1 MKPTRLSIFNSQFSI
16 SCALAVAVLLGACTR
31 TSIVVEFPLI
41 GASNTTSIV
50 IENIELTDTAT
61 ALTVRVF
68 SRPND
73 WIKVPSYTHL
83 VAEEKEYKLL
93 DGRDV
98 EIDKELYMPADG
110 DTCFTL
116 LFESL
121 PKSATSFDYME
132 GDAEGDWRIYDIDLT
147 GKRDA
152 NKPEGLPR
160 ELLRAPK
167 TKGDA
172 PSYAYTFGES
182 IINIHLLGYHEG
194 LCSDIA
200 LFINSLFEGEQDVKV
215 QIDPTTGKG
224 STTIRLYG
232 TAYILPVVNGYE
244 YGKCFIAP
252 NENVDLYI
260 NLAHINQPVRQ
271 FLYKGRIESPCIKA
285 CWSDGS
291 IYDEITNLRATN
303 DLVLSDSLLEREYA
317 HYDMTAN
324 EFTEGLIQF
333 YHDICDY
340 VGAQT
345 WHPWEKE
352 KIKAEFFN
360 TFLFFL
366 NIDVR
371 RVVPREAH
379 VPADYQHDP
388 ILSEHY
394 ERIFACVDLNNPWL
408 LFDSRN
414 KEVMTAA
421 HCVKSDTCDE
431 NLMCWGRIREAL
443 QKASTNELTDQELQ
457 AIRQWRNPFYAD
469 MCEDIRNHA
478 KDAIAT
484 NSIDLEHV
492 EEIAPEVL
500 FQTLIA
506 PHKGKV
512 VLVDFWN
519 TWCGP
524 CREAI
529 KAIEPSKTG
538 ELASEDIVWIY
549 IANETSP
556 INTYSE
562 MIPNIRGIHYR
573 VNKAQWSYL
582 TDKIFD
588 IDAIPSYVLVSK
600 DGSYS
605 LRNDLRD
612 HSKMVST
619 LKEELER

>member
-1 MKPTRLSIFNSQFSI
+1 MKPTKLFLF
-16 SCALAVAVLLGACTR
+16 LTVAVLLGACTR
-31 TSIVVEFPLI
+31 ENKVIEFPLV
-41 GASNTTSIV
+41 GASNTTNIV
-50 IENIELTDTAT
+50 FEKVELTDTAT
-61 ALTVRVF
+61 VLTVRGF
-68 SRPND
+68 HQPNE
-73 WIKVPSYTHL
+73 WIRVPSYSHL
-83 VAEEKEYKLL
+83 VAQGGEYKLL
-93 DGRDV
+93 GSKDV
-98 EIDKELYMPADG
+98 EIDELLYMPADG
-110 DTCFTL
+110 DSCFTL
-116 LFESL
+116 LFEPL
-121 PKSATSFDYME
+121 PEDATSFDFIE
-132 GDAEGDWRIYDIDLT
+132 SDAEGDWRIYDIDLT

-152 NKPEGLPR
+152 NRPADLPR
-160 ELLRAPK
+160 ELLNVPK
-167 TKGDA
+167 TEGDA
-172 PSYAYTFGES
+172 PSYAYSFGES
-182 IINIHLLGYHEG
+182 TINVHLLGYREG

-200 LFINSLFEGEQDVKV
+200 LYINSLYEGEQDVEV
-215 QIDPTTGKG
+215 QINPTTGNG
-224 STTIRLYG
+224 STTIKLYG

-260 NLAHINQPVRQ
+260 NLTHINQPVRQ

-317 HYDMTAN
+317 YYDMTAD

-394 ERIFACVDLNNPWL
+394 ERMFACVDLNSPWL
-408 LFDSRN
+408 LFDSRS
-414 KEVMTAA
+414 KEIMTAA
-421 HCVKSDTCDE
+421 HCVESDTCDE
-431 NLMCWGRIREAL
+431 NLMYWGTIREAL
-443 QKASTNELTDQELQ
+443 KKASTNELTDEELQ
-457 AIRQWRNPFYAD
+457 AMRQWRNPFYAE
-469 MCEDIRNHA
+469 MCEDIRNRT

-484 NSIDLEHV
+484 SSIDLGDM

-512 VLVDFWN
+512 ILVDFWN

-524 CREAI
+524 CRDAI
-529 KAIEPSKTG
+529 KAIEPYKTG
-538 ELASEDIVWIY
+538 ELANDYLVWMY

-556 INTYSE
+556 INTYSD
-562 MIPNIRGIHYR
+562 MILDIKGLHYR
-573 VNKAQWSYL
+573 VNKAQWNYL

-588 IDAIPSYVLVSK
+588 IDAIPSYVLVDK
-600 DGSYS
+600 EGNYA

-619 LKEELER
+619 LKEELKK

>member
-1 MKPTRLSIFNSQFSI
+1 MKPTKLFLF
-16 SCALAVAVLLGACTR
+16 LTVAVLLGACTR
-31 TSIVVEFPLI
+31 ENKVIEFPLV
-41 GASNTTSIV
+41 GASNTTNIV
-50 IENIELTDTAT
+50 FEKVELTDTAT
-61 ALTVRVF
+61 VLTVRGF
-68 SRPND
+68 HQPND
-73 WIKVPSYTHL
+73 WIRVPSYTHL
-83 VAEEKEYKLL
+83 VAQGVEYKLL
-93 DGRDV
+93 DSKDIK
-98 EIDKELYMPADG
+98 IDELLYMPADG
-110 DTCFTL
+110 DSCFTL
-116 LFESL
+116 MFEPL
-121 PKSATSFDYME
+121 PKGCTSFDYIE
-132 GDAEGDWRIYDIDLT
+132 SDAEGDWRIYNVDLT

-152 NKPEGLPR
+152 NRPADLPR
-160 ELLRAPK
+160 ELLNVPK
-167 TKGDA
+167 TEGDA
-172 PSYAYTFGES
+172 PSYAYSFGES
-182 IINIHLLGYHEG
+182 TINVHLLGYREG

-200 LFINSLFEGEQDVKV
+200 LYINSLYEGEQDVEV
-215 QIDPTTGKG
+215 QINPTTGNG
-224 STTIRLYG
+224 STAIKLYG

-260 NLAHINQPVRQ
+260 NLTHINQPVRQ

-317 HYDMTAN
+317 YYDMTAD

-394 ERIFACVDLNNPWL
+394 ERMFACVDLNSPWL
-408 LFDSRN
+408 LFDSRS
-414 KEVMTAA
+414 KEIMTAA
-421 HCVKSDTCDE
+421 HCVESDTCDE
-431 NLMCWGRIREAL
+431 NLMYWGTIREAL
-443 QKASTNELTDQELQ
+443 KKASTNELTDEELH
-457 AIRQWRNPFYAD
+457 AMRQWRNPFYAE
-469 MCEDIRNHA
+469 MCEDIRNRT

-484 NSIDLEHV
+484 SSIDLGDM

-506 PHKGKV
+506 PHRGKV
-512 VLVDFWN
+512 ILVDFWN

-524 CREAI
+524 CRDAI
-529 KAIEPSKTG
+529 KAIEPYKTG
-538 ELASEDIVWIY
+538 ELANDDLVWMY

-556 INTYSE
+556 INTYSD
-562 MIPNIRGIHYR
+562 MILDIKGIHYR
-573 VNKAQWSYL
+573 VNKAQWNYL

-600 DGSYS
+600 DGGYR

-619 LKEELER
+619 LKEELKK

>member
-1 MKPTRLSIFNSQFSI
+1 MQI
-16 SCALAVAVLLGACTR
+16 
-31 TSIVVEFPLI
+31 
-41 GASNTTSIV
+41 NTT
-50 IENIELTDTAT
+50 
-61 ALTVRVF
+61 
-68 SRPND
+68 
-73 WIKVPSYTHL
+73 
-83 VAEEKEYKLL
+83 
-93 DGRDV
+93 
-98 EIDKELYMPADG
+98 
-110 DTCFTL
+110 
-116 LFESL
+116 
-121 PKSATSFDYME
+121 
-132 GDAEGDWRIYDIDLT
+132 T
-147 GKRDA
+147 G
-152 NKPEGLPR
+152 N
-160 ELLRAPK
+160 
-167 TKGDA
+167 
-172 PSYAYTFGES
+172 
-182 IINIHLLGYHEG
+182 
-194 LCSDIA
+194 
-200 LFINSLFEGEQDVKV
+200 
-215 QIDPTTGKG
+215 G
-224 STTIRLYG
+224 STTIKLYG

-260 NLAHINQPVRQ
+260 NLTHINQPVRQ
-271 FLYKGRIESPCIKA
+271 LLYKGRIEPPRIKA

-317 HYDMTAN
+317 HYDMTAD

-340 VGAQT
+340 VGAQI

-394 ERIFACVDLNNPWL
+394 ERMFACVDLNSPWL
-408 LFDSRN
+408 LFDSRS
-414 KEVMTAA
+414 KEIMTAA
-421 HCVKSDTCDE
+421 HCVESDTCDE
-431 NLMCWGRIREAL
+431 NLMYWGTIREAL
-443 QKASTNELTDQELQ
+443 KKASTDELTDEELQ
-457 AIRQWRNPFYAD
+457 AMRQWRNPFYAE
-469 MCEDIRNHA
+469 MCEDIRNRA

-484 NSIDLEHV
+484 SSIDLGDMEK
-492 EEIAPEVL
+492 IAPEVL

-512 VLVDFWN
+512 ILVDFWN

-524 CREAI
+524 CRDAI
-529 KAIEPSKTG
+529 KTIEPDKTG
-538 ELASEDIVWIY
+538 ELANDNLVWMY

-556 INTYSE
+556 INTYSD
-562 MIPNIRGIHYR
+562 MILDIKGIHYR

-588 IDAIPSYVLVSK
+588 IDAIPSYVLVDK
-600 DGSYS
+600 DGNYA

-612 HSKMVST
+612 HDQLVETLEKMI
-619 LKEELER
+619 KE

>member
-1 MKPTRLSIFNSQFSI
+1 MKLTKLFLS
-16 SCALAVAVLLGACTR
+16 LAVAVLMGACTR
-31 TSIVVEFPLI
+31 ENKVIEFPLV

-50 IENIELTDTAT
+50 FEKVELTDTAT
-61 ALTVRVF
+61 VLTVRGF
-68 SRPND
+68 SSPND
-73 WIKVPSYTHL
+73 WIRVASYTHL
-83 VAEEKEYKLL
+83 VAQGEEYKLL
-93 DGRDV
+93 GSKDV
-98 EIDKELYMPADG
+98 EIDELLYMPEDS
-110 DTCFTL
+110 DSCFTL
-116 LFESL
+116 LFEPL
-121 PKSATSFDYME
+121 PEDATSFNFIE
-132 GDAEGDWRIYDIDLT
+132 SDAEGDWRIYDIDLT

-152 NKPEGLPR
+152 NRPVDLPR
-160 ELLRAPK
+160 ELLRASK

-182 IINIHLLGYHEG
+182 SINIHLLGYREG

-200 LFINSLFEGEQDVKV
+200 LYVNSLFEGEQSVDV

-232 TAYILPVVNGYE
+232 TAYILPVVNGHE

-252 NENVDLYI
+252 NESMDLYI
-260 NLAHINQPVRQ
+260 NLAYINQPVRQ
-271 FLYKGRIESPCIKA
+271 FNYKGRIELPCIKG

-317 HYDMTAN
+317 HYDMTAD
-324 EFTEGLIQF
+324 EFTEGLILF

-340 VGAQT
+340 VDTQT

-394 ERIFACVDLNNPWL
+394 ERMFACVDLNSPWL
-408 LFDSRN
+408 LFDSRS
-414 KEVMTAA
+414 KEIMTAA
-421 HCVKSDTCDE
+421 HCVESDTCDE
-431 NLMCWGRIREAL
+431 NLMYWGAIREAL
-443 QKASTNELTDQELQ
+443 KKASTNELTDEELQ
-457 AIRQWRNPFYAD
+457 AMRQWRNPFYAD
-469 MCEDIRNHA
+469 MCEDISTRA
-478 KDAIAT
+478 KEAIAT
-484 NSIDLEHV
+484 SSIDLMHV

-500 FQTLIA
+500 FQTIIA

-524 CREAI
+524 CRDAI
-529 KAIEPSKTG
+529 KGIESYKTG
-538 ELASEDIVWIY
+538 KLANEDLVWIY

-562 MIPNIRGIHYR
+562 MILDIKGIHYR
-573 VNKAQWSYL
+573 VNDAQWSYL

-588 IDAIPSYVLVSK
+588 IDAIPSYVLVDK
-600 DGSYS
+600 DGNYS

-612 HSKMVST
+612 HEKMVET
-619 LKEELER
+619 LEKMIKE

>member
-1 MKPTRLSIFNSQFSI
+1 MKPTKLFLF
-16 SCALAVAVLLGACTR
+16 LTVAVLLGACTR
-31 TSIVVEFPLI
+31 ENKVIEFPLV
-41 GASNTTSIV
+41 GASNTTNIV
-50 IENIELTDTAT
+50 FEKVELTDTAT
-61 ALTVRVF
+61 VLTVRGF
-68 SRPND
+68 HQPNE
-73 WIKVPSYTHL
+73 WIRVPSYSHL
-83 VAEEKEYKLL
+83 VAQGGEYKLL
-93 DGRDV
+93 GSKDV
-98 EIDKELYMPADG
+98 EIDELLYMPADG
-110 DTCFTL
+110 DSCFTL
-116 LFESL
+116 LFEPL
-121 PKSATSFDYME
+121 PEDATSFDFIE
-132 GDAEGDWRIYDIDLT
+132 SDAEGDWRIYDIDLT

-152 NKPEGLPR
+152 NRPADLPR
-160 ELLRAPK
+160 ELLNVPK
-167 TKGDA
+167 TEGDA
-172 PSYAYTFGES
+172 PSYAYSFGES
-182 IINIHLLGYHEG
+182 TINVHLLGYREG

-200 LFINSLFEGEQDVKV
+200 LYINSLYEGEQDVEV
-215 QIDPTTGKG
+215 QINPTTGNG
-224 STTIRLYG
+224 STTIKLYG

-260 NLAHINQPVRQ
+260 NLTHINQPVRQ

-317 HYDMTAN
+317 YYDMTAD

-394 ERIFACVDLNNPWL
+394 ERMFACVDLNSPWL
-408 LFDSRN
+408 LFDSRS
-414 KEVMTAA
+414 KEIMTAA
-421 HCVKSDTCDE
+421 HCVESDTCDE
-431 NLMCWGRIREAL
+431 NLMYWGTIREAL
-443 QKASTNELTDQELQ
+443 KKASTNELTDEELQ
-457 AIRQWRNPFYAD
+457 AMRQWRNPFYAE
-469 MCEDIRNHA
+469 MCEDIRNRT

-484 NSIDLEHV
+484 SSIDLGDM

-512 VLVDFWN
+512 ILVDFWN

-524 CREAI
+524 CRDAI
-529 KAIEPSKTG
+529 KAIEPYKTG
-538 ELASEDIVWIY
+538 ELANDDLVWMY

-556 INTYSE
+556 INTYSD
-562 MIPNIRGIHYR
+562 MILDIKGLHYR
-573 VNKAQWSYL
+573 VNKAQWNYL

-588 IDAIPSYVLVSK
+588 IDAIPSYVLVDK
-600 DGSYS
+600 EGNYA

-619 LKEELER
+619 LKEELKK

>member
-1 MKPTRLSIFNSQFSI
+1 MKTKLFLS
-16 SCALAVAVLLGACTR
+16 LAVAVLLGACAKENKV
-31 TSIVVEFPLI
+31 IEFPLV

-50 IENIELTDTAT
+50 FEKVELTDTAT
-61 ALTVRVF
+61 ELTLRGF
-68 SRPND
+68 SSPND
-73 WIKVPSYTHL
+73 WIRVPSYTHL
-83 VAEEKEYKLL
+83 VVQGEEYKLL
-93 DGRDV
+93 GSKDV
-98 EIDKELYMPADG
+98 EIDELLYMPEDG
-110 DTCFTL
+110 DSCFTL
-116 LFESL
+116 LFEPL
-121 PKSATSFDYME
+121 PEGATSFDFIE
-132 GDAEGDWRIYDIDLT
+132 SDAEGDWRIYDIDLT

-152 NKPEGLPR
+152 NRPADLPR
-160 ELLRAPK
+160 ELLNVPK
-167 TKGDA
+167 TEGDA
-172 PSYAYTFGES
+172 PSYAYSFGES
-182 IINIHLLGYHEG
+182 TINVHLLGYREG

-200 LFINSLFEGEQDVKV
+200 LYINSLYEGEQDVEV
-215 QIDPTTGKG
+215 QINPTTGNG
-224 STTIRLYG
+224 STTIKLYG

-260 NLAHINQPVRQ
+260 NLTHINQPVRQ

-317 HYDMTAN
+317 YYDMTAD

-394 ERIFACVDLNNPWL
+394 ERMFACVDLNSPWL
-408 LFDSRN
+408 LFDSRS
-414 KEVMTAA
+414 KEIMTAA
-421 HCVKSDTCDE
+421 HCVESDTCDE
-431 NLMCWGRIREAL
+431 NLMYWGTIREAL
-443 QKASTNELTDQELQ
+443 KKASTNELTDEELQ
-457 AIRQWRNPFYAD
+457 AMRQWRNPFYAE
-469 MCEDIRNHA
+469 MCEDIRNRT

-484 NSIDLEHV
+484 SSIDLGDM

-512 VLVDFWN
+512 ILVDFWN

-524 CREAI
+524 CRDAI
-529 KAIEPSKTG
+529 KAIEPYKTG
-538 ELASEDIVWIY
+538 ELANDDLVWMY

-556 INTYSE
+556 INTYSD
-562 MIPNIRGIHYR
+562 MILDIKGLHYR
-573 VNKAQWSYL
+573 VNKAQWNYL

-600 DGSYS
+600 DGGYR

-612 HSKMVST
+612 HSKMVTT
-619 LKEELER
+619 LKEELGK

>member
-1 MKPTRLSIFNSQFSI
+1 MKPTKLFLF
-16 SCALAVAVLLGACTR
+16 LTVAVLLGACTR
-31 TSIVVEFPLI
+31 ENKVIEFPLV
-41 GASNTTSIV
+41 GASNTTNIV
-50 IENIELTDTAT
+50 FEKVELTDTAT
-61 ALTVRVF
+61 VLTVRGF
-68 SRPND
+68 HQPNE
-73 WIKVPSYTHL
+73 WIRVPSYSHL
-83 VAEEKEYKLL
+83 VAQGGEYKLL
-93 DGRDV
+93 GSKDV
-98 EIDKELYMPADG
+98 EIDELLYMPEDG
-110 DTCFTL
+110 DSCFTL
-116 LFESL
+116 LFEPL
-121 PKSATSFDYME
+121 PEDATSFDFIE
-132 GDAEGDWRIYDIDLT
+132 SDAEGDWRIYDIDLT

-152 NKPEGLPR
+152 NRPADLPR
-160 ELLRAPK
+160 ELLNVPK
-167 TKGDA
+167 TEGDA
-172 PSYAYTFGES
+172 PSYAYSFGES
-182 IINIHLLGYHEG
+182 TINVHLLGYREG

-200 LFINSLFEGEQDVKV
+200 LYINSLYEGEQDVEV
-215 QIDPTTGKG
+215 QINPTTGNG
-224 STTIRLYG
+224 STTIKLYG

-260 NLAHINQPVRQ
+260 NLTHINQPVRQ

-317 HYDMTAN
+317 YYDMTAD

-394 ERIFACVDLNNPWL
+394 ERMFACVDLNSPWL
-408 LFDSRN
+408 LFDSRS
-414 KEVMTAA
+414 KEIMTAA
-421 HCVKSDTCDE
+421 HCVESDTCDE
-431 NLMCWGRIREAL
+431 NLMYWGTIREAL
-443 QKASTNELTDQELQ
+443 KKASTNELTDEELQ
-457 AIRQWRNPFYAD
+457 AMRQWRNPFYAE
-469 MCEDIRNHA
+469 MCEDIRNRT

-484 NSIDLEHV
+484 SSIDLGDM

-512 VLVDFWN
+512 ILVDFWN

-524 CREAI
+524 CRDAI
-529 KAIEPSKTG
+529 KAIEPYKTG
-538 ELASEDIVWIY
+538 ELANDDLVWMY

-556 INTYSE
+556 INTYSD
-562 MIPNIRGIHYR
+562 MILDIKGLHYR
-573 VNKAQWSYL
+573 VNKAQWNYL

-588 IDAIPSYVLVSK
+588 IDAIPSYVLVDK
-600 DGSYS
+600 EGNYA

-619 LKEELER
+619 LKEELKK

>member
-1 MKPTRLSIFNSQFSI
+1 MKPTKLFLF
-16 SCALAVAVLLGACTR
+16 LAVAMLLGACTR
-31 TSIVVEFPLI
+31 ANKVIEFPLV

-50 IENIELTDTAT
+50 FEKVEVTDTAT
-61 ALTVRVF
+61 LLTVRGF
-68 SRPND
+68 SSPND
-73 WIKVPSYTHL
+73 WIRVPSYTHL
-83 VAEEKEYKLL
+83 VVQGEEYKLL
-93 DGRDV
+93 GSKDV
-98 EIDKELYMPADG
+98 EIDELLYMPEDG
-110 DTCFTL
+110 DSCFTL
-116 LFESL
+116 MFEPL
-121 PKSATSFDYME
+121 PEDATSFDFIE
-132 GDAEGDWRIYDIDLT
+132 SDAEGDWRIYDIDLT

-152 NKPEGLPR
+152 NRPADLPR
-160 ELLRAPK
+160 ELLNVPK
-167 TKGDA
+167 TEGDA
-172 PSYAYTFGES
+172 PSYAYSFGES
-182 IINIHLLGYHEG
+182 TINVHLLGYREG

-200 LFINSLFEGEQDVKV
+200 LYINSLYEGEQDVEV
-215 QIDPTTGKG
+215 QINPTTGNG
-224 STTIRLYG
+224 STTIKLYG

-260 NLAHINQPVRQ
+260 NLTHINQPVRQ
-271 FLYKGRIESPCIKA
+271 FLYKGRIEPPCIKA

-317 HYDMTAN
+317 HYDMTAD

-333 YHDICDY
+333 YQDICDY

-352 KIKAEFFN
+352 IIKAEFFN
-360 TFLFFL
+360 TLLFLL

-371 RVVPREAH
+371 RVAPREAH

-394 ERIFACVDLNNPWL
+394 ERMFACVDLNSPWL
-408 LFDSRN
+408 LFDSRS
-414 KEVMTAA
+414 KEIMTAA
-421 HCVKSDTCDE
+421 HCVESDTCDE
-431 NLMCWGRIREAL
+431 NLMYWGTIREAL
-443 QKASTNELTDQELQ
+443 KKASTNELTDEELQ
-457 AIRQWRNPFYAD
+457 AMRQWRNPFYAE

-478 KDAIAT
+478 KDAIAAS
-484 NSIDLEHV
+484 SIDLGDMEK
-492 EEIAPEVL
+492 IAPEVL

-512 VLVDFWN
+512 ILVDFWN

-524 CREAI
+524 CRDAI
-529 KAIEPSKTG
+529 KAIEPYKTG
-538 ELASEDIVWIY
+538 ELANDNLVWMY
-549 IANETSP
+549 IANETSS
-556 INTYSE
+556 INTYSD
-562 MIPNIRGIHYR
+562 MILDIKGIHYR

-600 DGSYS
+600 DGNYA

-612 HSKMVST
+612 HEKMVET
-619 LKEELER
+619 LEKMIKE

>member
-1 MKPTRLSIFNSQFSI
+1 MKPTKLFLF
-16 SCALAVAVLLGACTR
+16 LAVAVLLGACTR
-31 TSIVVEFPLI
+31 ANKVIEFPLV

-50 IENIELTDTAT
+50 FEKVEVTDTAT
-61 ALTVRVF
+61 LLTVRGF
-68 SRPND
+68 SQPND
-73 WIKVPSYTHL
+73 WIRVSSYTHL
-83 VAEEKEYKLL
+83 VVQGEEYKLL
-93 DGRDV
+93 GSKDV
-98 EIDKELYMPADG
+98 EIDELLYMPADG
-110 DTCFTL
+110 DSCFTL
-116 LFESL
+116 MFEPL
-121 PKSATSFDYME
+121 PKGCTSFDYIE
-132 GDAEGDWRIYDIDLT
+132 SDAENDWRIYDIDLT

-152 NKPEGLPR
+152 NRPADLPR
-160 ELLRAPK
+160 ELLNVPK
-167 TKGDA
+167 TEGDA
-172 PSYAYTFGES
+172 PSYAYSFGES
-182 IINIHLLGYHEG
+182 TINVHLLGYREG

-200 LFINSLFEGEQDVKV
+200 LYINSLYEGEQDVEV
-215 QIDPTTGKG
+215 QINPTTGNG
-224 STTIRLYG
+224 STTIKLYG

-260 NLAHINQPVRQ
+260 NLTHINQPVRQ

-317 HYDMTAN
+317 YYDMTAD

-394 ERIFACVDLNNPWL
+394 ERMFACVDLNSPWL
-408 LFDSRN
+408 LFDSRS
-414 KEVMTAA
+414 KEIMTAA
-421 HCVKSDTCDE
+421 HCVESDTCDE
-431 NLMCWGRIREAL
+431 NLMYWGTIREAL
-443 QKASTNELTDQELQ
+443 KKASTNELTDEELQ
-457 AIRQWRNPFYAD
+457 AMRQWRNPFYAE
-469 MCEDIRNHA
+469 MCEDIRNRT

-484 NSIDLEHV
+484 SSIDLGDM

-512 VLVDFWN
+512 ILVDFWN

-524 CREAI
+524 CRDAI
-529 KAIEPSKTG
+529 KAIEPYKTD
-538 ELASEDIVWIY
+538 ELANDDPVWMY

-556 INTYSE
+556 INTYSD
-562 MIPNIRGIHYR
+562 MILDIKGLHYR
-573 VNKAQWSYL
+573 VNKAQWNYL

-588 IDAIPSYVLVSK
+588 IDAIPSYVLVDK
-600 DGSYS
+600 EGNYA

-619 LKEELER
+619 LKEELKK

>member
-1 MKPTRLSIFNSQFSI
+1 MKPTKLFLF
-16 SCALAVAVLLGACTR
+16 LTVAVLLGACTR
-31 TSIVVEFPLI
+31 ENKVIEFPLV
-41 GASNTTSIV
+41 GASNTTNIV
-50 IENIELTDTAT
+50 FEKVELTDTAT
-61 ALTVRVF
+61 VLTVRGF
-68 SRPND
+68 HQPND
-73 WIKVPSYTHL
+73 WIRVPSYTHL
-83 VAEEKEYKLL
+83 VAQGVEYKLL
-93 DGRDV
+93 DSKDIK
-98 EIDKELYMPADG
+98 IDELLYMPADG
-110 DTCFTL
+110 DSCFTL
-116 LFESL
+116 LFEPL
-121 PKSATSFDYME
+121 PEDATSCDFIE
-132 GDAEGDWRIYDIDLT
+132 SDAEGDWRIYDIDLT

-152 NKPEGLPR
+152 NRPADLPR
-160 ELLRAPK
+160 ELLNVPK
-167 TKGDA
+167 TEGDA
-172 PSYAYTFGES
+172 PSYAYSFGES
-182 IINIHLLGYHEG
+182 TINVHLLGYREG

-200 LFINSLFEGEQDVKV
+200 LYINSLYEGEQDVEV
-215 QIDPTTGKG
+215 QINPTTGNG
-224 STTIRLYG
+224 STAIKLYG

-260 NLAHINQPVRQ
+260 NLTHINQPVRQ

-317 HYDMTAN
+317 YYDMTAD

-394 ERIFACVDLNNPWL
+394 ERMFACVDLNSPWL
-408 LFDSRN
+408 LFDSRS
-414 KEVMTAA
+414 KEIMTAA
-421 HCVKSDTCDE
+421 HCVESDTCDE
-431 NLMCWGRIREAL
+431 NLMYWGTIREAL
-443 QKASTNELTDQELQ
+443 KKASTNELTDEELH
-457 AIRQWRNPFYAD
+457 AMRQWRNPFYAE
-469 MCEDIRNHA
+469 MCEDIRNRT

-484 NSIDLEHV
+484 SSIDLGDM

-506 PHKGKV
+506 PHRGKV
-512 VLVDFWN
+512 ILVDFWN

-524 CREAI
+524 CRDAI
-529 KAIEPSKTG
+529 KAIEPYKTG
-538 ELASEDIVWIY
+538 ELANDDLVWMY

-556 INTYSE
+556 INTYSD
-562 MIPNIRGIHYR
+562 MILDIKGIHYR
-573 VNKAQWSYL
+573 VNKAQWNYL

-600 DGSYS
+600 DGGYR

-619 LKEELER
+619 LKEELKK